1 MVKYK
6 VNLKFKDTEK
16 SLNEILIDVLKIEL
30 EKKINMT
37 CNIFKKELPCDC
49 THYSLNGRS
58 SN

>member
-16 SLNEILIDVLKIEL
+16 SLNEIITQVLKIEL

-37 CNIFKKELPCDC
+37 FNIFKKDLPCDHA
-49 THYSLNGRS
+49 HYFLNRRS
-58 SN
+58 NN

>member
-16 SLNEILIDVLKIEL
+16 SLNDILIEVLKIEL

-37 CNIFKKELPCDC
+37 CNILKKELPCDY